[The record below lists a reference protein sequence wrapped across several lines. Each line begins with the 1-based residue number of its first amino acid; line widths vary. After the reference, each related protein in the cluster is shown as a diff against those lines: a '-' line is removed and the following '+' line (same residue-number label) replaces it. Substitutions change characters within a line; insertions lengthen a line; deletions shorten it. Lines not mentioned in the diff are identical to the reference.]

1 MKADG
6 GKNLS
11 LVATVIAATIESI
24 RLKAKFVNRER
35 GIVSLRN

>member
-1 MKADG
+1 MKTDG
-6 GKNLS
+6 GKNLF
-11 LVATVIAATIESI
+11 LVDTVIAATINSI